1 MTSNNDRVRDICNQA
16 ITEQDHDKLMALIRE
31 LNRELD
37 ATREKKPAE
46 SVGQKQQPQRRSH
59 A

>member
-37 ATREKKPAE
+37 ATIEKKPPE
-46 SVGQKQQPQRRSH
+46 SAGKQQPPRRSN